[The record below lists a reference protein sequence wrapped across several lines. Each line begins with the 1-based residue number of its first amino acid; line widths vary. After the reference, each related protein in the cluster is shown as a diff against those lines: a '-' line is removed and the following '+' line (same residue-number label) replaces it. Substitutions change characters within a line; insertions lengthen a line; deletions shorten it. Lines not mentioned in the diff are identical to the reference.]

1 MVNLQHL
8 LTQADACFQSGRT
21 DEAYSFLKDAGQQG
35 HIYAALD
42 FAYFTAKDNS
52 DSAISYLNSLSNSD
66 NSTVVYHKCL
76 IHRFYRERAMS
87 QTTIQQL
94 VMLAQKGHAESSI
107 VLLSWCV
114 DDASLFSLLQSHLA
128 FYSPNIHKQLF
139 QPLTDTEAKDYVL
152 DIELITKVIQRREQ
166 KVLAGVSK
174 SISDDKDIKVL
185 EDALSPFECNYMIA
199 RYHSLLEPS
208 LVLNPIDGRPMQD
221 TVRTSEVAV
230 ISSNVV
236 DWICRDIDLKMSL
249 LSGSKVNHGE
259 PLNLLC
265 YQNGQQYKP
274 HFDAFSEEQLKQ
286 KSIQEEG
293 GQRTHTIIAYLN
305 TLHEGS
311 TSFPKLKL
319 EVVPE
324 QGKLLTFTNVDN
336 NNKLKQTS
344 YHCGNPVVSGK
355 KWILTKWVR
364 SNQTEY
370 GTLVHGG

>member
-1 MVNLQHL
+1 MVNVEHL

-42 FAYFTAKDNS
+42 FAYFTAKDDS
-52 DSAISYLNSLSNSD
+52 DSAISYLDALSNSN
-66 NSTVVYHKCL
+66 NSTVVYHRCL
-76 IHRFYRERAMS
+76 IERFYREVRMS
-87 QTTIQQL
+87 QATIQQL
-94 VMLAQKGHAESSI
+94 VMLAQKGHPESLI

-128 FYSPNIHKQLF
+128 FYNPSIHKQLF
-139 QPLTDTEAKDYVL
+139 DPSIDTEAREQVL
-152 DIELITKVIQRREQ
+152 DIERITKVIQRRE
-166 KVLAGVSK
+166 KRVLEGGSQN
-174 SISDDKDIKVL
+174 IGDDKDIKVL
-185 EDALSPFECNYMIA
+185 EGALSQFECNYMIA
-199 RYHSLLEPS
+199 RYQSLLEPS

-221 TVRTSEVAV
+221 TVRTSEVGV
-230 ISSNVV
+230 ISSNLV
-236 DWICRDIDLKMSL
+236 DWVCRDIDLKMAI

-286 KSIQEEG
+286 SSLQEEG

-305 TLHEGS
+305 TLQEGS

-319 EVVPE
+319 EVMPE
-324 QGKLLTFTNVDN
+324 QGKLLSFTNVDN
-336 NNKLKQTS
+336 ENKIKQTS

-370 GTLVHGG
+370 GRLVHGS